1 MLTKSQKETLQKD
14 PKLQFTF
21 LSNEGP
27 EKHGSAYGKW
37 KLFEYIRDNA
47 KQHEYTLIVD
57 GDDQINSHT
66 KTL

>member
-1 MLTKSQKETLQKD
+1 MLTKSQKETLQND

-47 KQHEYTLIVD
+47 KQHEYID
-57 GDDQINSHT
+57 C
-66 KTL
+66 